1 MKTVRIPA
9 AVRDVMFSHSLA
21 ELPNECC
28 GLLIGGQ
35 NIERAVPMRSIPPA
49 ADAYYMDPEQQIEVF
64 TEMQAAGEQ
73 LLGIYHSHPKGP
85 PEPSGMD
92 MQLAFHPDA
101 LYIIV
106 SLADAQ
112 HPEFGAY
119 RLQAGKFQKVE
130 ICYI

>member
-28 GLLIGGQ
+28 GVLLGKKEV
-35 NIERAVPMRSIPPA
+35 ERAVPMRSIPPA
-49 ADAYYMDPEQQIEVF
+49 PDAYYMDPEQQIEVF
-64 TEMQAAGEQ
+64 TTMQAAGEQ

-85 PEPSGMD
+85 LEPSGMD
-92 MQLAFHPDA
+92 MQLAFHPDV
-101 LYIIV
+101 LYVII
-106 SLADAQ
+106 SLADAP

-119 RLQAGKFQKVE
+119 RLEAGEFKKVE
-130 ICYI
+130 IYYT